1 MNYKSHRDAR
11 TGGSIHAMNEVD
23 MWHPLHLATLAY
35 GYCIDAPEMVPA
47 GSTVKRN
54 YYMSSDTYTEPSIA
68 RRSMRVTKDSLSRG
82 NDLT

>member
-23 MWHPLHLATLAY
+23 MWHPLYLATLAY

-68 RRSMRVTKDSLSRG
+68 SRSGRVTKDSLF
-82 NDLT
+82 

>member
-1 MNYKSHRDAR
+1 
-11 TGGSIHAMNEVD
+11 MNEVD

-68 RRSMRVTKDSLSRG
+68 RRSGRVTKDSLSRG

>member
-1 MNYKSHRDAR
+1 
-11 TGGSIHAMNEVD
+11 

-68 RRSMRVTKDSLSRG
+68 RRSGRVTKDSLSRG
-82 NDLT
+82 NDIT

>member
-11 TGGSIHAMNEVD
+11 TGANFNAMDEVD
-23 MWHPLHLATLAY
+23 MRHPLCLAVMAY
-35 GYCIDAPEMVPA
+35 AYCIDAPEMVPA

-68 RRSMRVTKDSLSRG
+68 SR
-82 NDLT
+82 NDP

>member
-1 MNYKSHRDAR
+1 M
-11 TGGSIHAMNEVD
+11 HAMNEVD
-23 MWHPLHLATLAY
+23 MWHPLCLATLAY

-68 RRSMRVTKDSLSRG
+68 SRSGRVTKDSLF
-82 NDLT
+82 

>member
-1 MNYKSHRDAR
+1 
-11 TGGSIHAMNEVD
+11 MNEVD
-23 MWHPLHLATLAY
+23 MWHPLCLATLAY

-68 RRSMRVTKDSLSRG
+68 SRNG
-82 NDLT
+82 P